1 MDSFSACKRLL
12 PAFAPL
18 AQQCLTSTALNSCG
32 GILEILKTR
41 SSAVDSDGSKE
52 CDRFKLGIPY
62 CGTRIE
68 WEVIFDRNHPAHPP
82 DIIFSEQDEE
92 LDFAPN
98 VEQLESLV
106 KWNSR
111 DDKALSALLEELMVE
126 YRKHHLKILSQHQR
140 YHFELSSLAQSEK
153 YPEVYVLCRMTEA
166 HDTEPEVR
174 FYIPLQVDFATVP
187 SYLTKNNPGPNS
199 ASLLIIFRPPDA
211 SRVIPELYLSPR
223 VERALGGSKTL
234 RIPAWG
240 GENGSC
246 LIDYVPAV
254 HKMLENKVESI
265 TQSYVQRKEYVAAML
280 SIFGASVLEYNT
292 ENFKSIAFLFEYQGF
307 SFITQ
312 VKMTDQYPS
321 APPTVTMC
329 SIYHRMRTTPAT
341 PCQSEIQNYPYS
353 PRWTVDEKLER
364 LRAFLVQM
372 IPQFME
378 WTKAKGECL

>member
-1 MDSFSACKRLL
+1 MDSLSACKRLL

-18 AQQCLTSTALNSCG
+18 AQQCLANTTLNSCG

-41 SSAVDSDGSKE
+41 SSAIDSTGSKE
-52 CDRFKLGIPY
+52 CDRLKLGIPY
-62 CGTRIE
+62 CGIRIE

-82 DIIFSEQDEE
+82 DIIFSGDDEE

-98 VEQLESLV
+98 IEQLESLA
-106 KWNSR
+106 KWSTL
-111 DDKALSALLEELMVE
+111 DDKALSVLLEELMVE

-140 YHFELSSLAQSEK
+140 YNFELSSLAQNEK
-153 YPEVYVLCRMTEA
+153 YPEVYVLCRMSDA
-166 HDTEPEVR
+166 HPTEPEVR

-199 ASLLIIFRPPDA
+199 ASLLITFRPPDA
-211 SRVIPELYLSPR
+211 SKVTTELYLSPR

-240 GENGSC
+240 GGNGSC
-246 LIDYVPAV
+246 LIDYVPVV
-254 HKMLENKVESI
+254 HKMLEERVESI

-292 ENFKSIAFLFEYQGF
+292 ENFKNIAFLFEYQGF

-312 VKMTDQYPS
+312 VKMTDLYPTT
-321 APPTVTMC
+321 APNVIMC
-329 SIYHRMRTTPAT
+329 SIYHRTRNTPAI
-341 PCQSEIQNYPYS
+341 PCQCEIQNYPYS
-353 PRWTVDEKLER
+353 PRWSVDEKIER
-364 LRAFLVQM
+364 LRAYLIQM
-372 IPQFME
+372 VPQFME
-378 WTKAKGECL
+378 LTKGKGECL